1 MNNIRNVESINE
13 QELKNGI
20 LGGITKGSWHEKY
33 QESAW
38 VYLGGFSYELTE
50 GDLICVMSQ
59 WGEIEDIHLVREKE
73 TGKSKGFAFVKYE
86 DHRSTILAVDNFNG
100 MKLLGRML
108 RCDHVENY
116 KLPKHIRE
124 QEEEMLKSNPQA
136 ELRLGPGHAY
146 KNQELASHHD
156 IVKGVN
162 LWDNSKEK
170 EEDIDEEDSGR
181 SSRSGKKKEKK
192 KKEKKSK
199 KHKKRRR
206 EEEEEED
213 SDLKEGRGKGR
224 DREERAREE
233 RRSESRSPSRR
244 LHHEEY
250 KRDDRVM
257 AVQSLSVDDQRGSSS
272 RRNPP
277 NPSSSFPPF
286 TEGAVASWRGNRDP
300 SVAPQQK
307 VSIAT
312 GKVLHS
318 KEEIGGLTEKR
329 RDELSGIAGLNRV
342 R

>member
-1 MNNIRNVESINE
+1 MESINE

-86 DHRSTILAVDNFNG
+86 DQRSTILAVDNFNG
-100 MKLLGRML
+100 IKLLGRTL

-124 QEEEMLKSNPQA
+124 QEEEMLKSDPQA

-146 KNQELASHHD
+146 KNQELASSHD
-156 IVKGVN
+156 IIKGVN
-162 LWDNSKEK
+162 LWDNSKK
-170 EEDIDEEDSGR
+170 KDDDLDEDDSSR

-206 EEEEEED
+206 EEEEE
-213 SDLKEGRGKGR
+213 SDLKEVRGRGT
-224 DREERAREE
+224 DREELGRQE

-244 LHHEEY
+244 RDHREEY
-250 KRDDRVM
+250 KRDDRAN
-257 AVQSLSVDDQRGSSS
+257 AVQGLSVDDQRGFSS
-272 RRNPP
+272 RRNHP
-277 NPSSSFPPF
+277 NFSSQHPF

-300 SVAPQQK
+300 ALAAQK
-307 VSIAT
+307 ASNAT
-312 GKVLHS
+312 GKMLSS
-318 KEEIGGLTEKR
+318 KEENGSLTEKR
-329 RDELSGIAGLNRV
+329 RDELSGIAGFNRV